1 MAASGE
7 SAGKGGSAEDE
18 PGGNPGSRP
27 DGRPDDQPDGRSDGT
42 AVPRTGW
49 FRSRKSA
56 LPVDP
61 DAEVPPPTP
70 QPDLHQHPQPHP
82 HLHPHPHSLRVLGA
96 IAVGGF
102 AGGLARYELG
112 LTFPTR
118 HGAFPATTFAI
129 NVSGSFVL
137 ALLLVYIL
145 EIWPPT
151 RYVRPLLGV
160 GFCGAYTTFSTW
172 MVDTD
177 RLLADKHYANAAL
190 NVGGSLVAGLAA
202 TSLGLTCGR
211 AVVAHRRRV
220 ADLRAQKAEQ
230 DKVGV

>member
-1 MAASGE
+1 MAP
-7 SAGKGGSAEDE
+7 SAESVI
-18 PGGNPGSRP
+18 PGEGDPSIKRARRLAILNR
-27 DGRPDDQPDGRSDGT
+27 GRR
-42 AVPRTGW
+42 
-49 FRSRKSA
+49 SA

-61 DAEVPPPTP
+61 DIEVPPAPG
-70 QPDLHQHPQPHP
+70 PHP
-82 HLHPHPHSLRVLGA
+82 AGIRVLSA

-112 LTFPTR
+112 LAFPIG
-118 HGAFPATTFAI
+118 HGDFPATIFAI
-129 NVSGSFVL
+129 NVSGSFIL
-137 ALLLVYIL
+137 ALLLVCVL

-151 RYVRPLLGV
+151 TYVRPLLGV

-177 RLLADKHYANAAL
+177 RLLADGHYANAAL
-190 NVGGSLVAGLAA
+190 NLVGSLVAGLAA

-220 ADLRAQKAEQ
+220 ASLAGQSQSQ
-230 DKVGV
+230 DKVRTGS

>member
-1 MAASGE
+1 MAANDGPA
-7 SAGKGGSAEDE
+7 SAGGGHTWS
-18 PGGNPGSRP
+18 GKIR
-27 DGRPDDQPDGRSDGT
+27 GRRSD
-42 AVPRTGW
+42 
-49 FRSRKSA
+49 

-61 DAEVPPPTP
+61 DVEVPAAPE
-70 QPDLHQHPQPHP
+70 
-82 HLHPHPHSLRVLGA
+82 PHPHSARVLGA
-96 IAVGGF
+96 IALGGF
-102 AGGLARYELG
+102 AGGLTRYELG
-112 LTFPTR
+112 LTFPIS

-129 NVSGSFVL
+129 NVSGSFIL
-137 ALLLVYIL
+137 ALLLVCIL

-151 RYVRPLLGV
+151 RYVRPLVGV

-177 RLLADKHYANAAL
+177 RLLADKHYATAAL

-211 AVVAHRRRV
+211 AVVAHRRRL
-220 ADLRAQKAEQ
+220 AEQRNRETEQ